1 MTTTIDDVRADAH
14 SEPGRTLDDE
24 QPRTL
29 GFWDQVALWGNLG
42 ISLLG
47 PTGAIFLIGPGVSM
61 LSALVAVV
69 VGTMIGTLL
78 VAVAALAGARS
89 GRPAMVLLRG
99 LFGAKL
105 SYLPTVLNL
114 VQLLG
119 WATFELVVISAALKQ
134 LLPWHVQWP
143 YIVIAG
149 VVTTIMAL
157 WPLGVVR
164 MLRRYALVAVII
176 AIAYLFIQLGR
187 NPMPSFTHGSWSG
200 FWTSADVVIAV
211 AVSWVP
217 LAADY
222 TRHSRSERA
231 AFGGAMIGY
240 TVTQVICYALG
251 LLAFTTVVSAAG
263 SADDQQHNLFA
274 AFIAVPVGWLAFAVL
289 VARELDE
296 SFANVYSTAVS
307 IQNPFPYVDRRL
319 LAVGVGA
326 VATVGALVFDIGS
339 YQNFL
344 YLLGSLFVPM
354 FAVFA
359 VRYFI
364 LDRGRPWDTSETAPS
379 RWSLLVPWAL
389 GFIAYQLI
397 NPGYIG
403 WWVTTWTH
411 VQGWLHFTPQSWMSA
426 SVMSFL
432 VAAVLT
438 FAMGPITR
446 RQRPAEA
453 APVSAIP
460 SPVAGR

>member
-1 MTTTIDDVRADAH
+1 MAASTAVLDDIHA
-14 SEPGRTLDDE
+14 EPGRTLDDE

-47 PTGAIFLIGPGVSM
+47 PTGAIFLIAPGASM
-61 LSALVAVV
+61 LGALVAVI
-69 VGTMIGTLL
+69 VGTIIGTLL
-78 VAVAALAGARS
+78 VALAAVAGARS

-114 VQLLG
+114 AQLLG
-119 WATFELVVISAALKQ
+119 WATFELVVIAAALKQ
-134 LLPWHVQWP
+134 LLPWHVRWP

-149 VVTTIMAL
+149 IVTTIMAI

-164 MLRRYALVAVII
+164 LLRRYALIAVIA
-176 AIAYLFIQLGR
+176 AIAYLFVQLGR
-187 NPMPSFTHGSWSG
+187 NPLPPLAHGSWSG
-200 FWTSADVVIAV
+200 FWTDADIVIAV

-222 TRHSRSERA
+222 TRHSRTERA

-240 TVTQVICYALG
+240 TITQVLCYALG

-263 SADDQQHNLFA
+263 TADQQQHNLFA
-274 AFIAVPVGWLAFAVL
+274 AFIAVPVGWLAFAIL

-307 IQNPFPYVDRRL
+307 IQNPFPRASRQV
-319 LAVGVGA
+319 LAILVGT
-326 VATVGALVFDIGS
+326 VATIGALIFNIGA
-339 YQNFL
+339 YQDFL

-359 VRYFI
+359 VRSFL
-364 LDRGRPWDTSETAPS
+364 LDRNRPWDTSEQAPS
-379 RWSLLVPWAL
+379 RWSLLVPWVV
-389 GFIAYQLI
+389 GFVAYQLI
-397 NPGYIG
+397 NPGSIA
-403 WWVTTWTH
+403 WWATMWGH
-411 VQGWLHFTPQSWMSA
+411 IQHWLHFTPQSWMSA
-426 SVMSFL
+426 SVLSFV
-432 VAAVLT
+432 VAALLT
-438 FAMGPITR
+438 LVMGAFD
-446 RQRPAEA
+446 RPRDTVPE
-453 APVSAIP
+453 
-460 SPVAGR
+460 RD

>member
-1 MTTTIDDVRADAH
+1 MTASTAVLDDMHA
-14 SEPGRTLDDE
+14 EPGRTLDDV

-47 PTGAIFLIGPGVSM
+47 PTGAIFLIAPHASM
-61 LSALVAVV
+61 LGALVAVI
-69 VGTMIGTLL
+69 VGTAIGTLL
-78 VAVAALAGARS
+78 VALAAVAGARS

-99 LFGAKL
+99 LFGKKL

-114 VQLLG
+114 AQLLG
-119 WATFELVVISAALKQ
+119 WATFELVVIAAALKQ
-134 LLPWHVQWP
+134 LLPWHVQWA

-149 VVTTIMAL
+149 VITTVMAI

-164 MLRRYALVAVII
+164 LLRRYALIAVLA

-187 NPMPSFTHGSWSG
+187 NPIPPLAHGSWSG
-200 FWTSADVVIAV
+200 FWTDADVVIAV

-222 TRHSRSERA
+222 TRHSRTERA

-263 SADDQQHNLFA
+263 TPDQQQHNLFA

-307 IQNPFPYVDRRL
+307 IQNPFPKASRQV
-319 LAVGVGA
+319 LAIGVGT
-326 VATVGALVFDIGS
+326 VATVGALILKIGA
-339 YQNFL
+339 YQDFL

-359 VRYFI
+359 VRYFL
-364 LDRGRPWDTSETAPS
+364 LDRNRPWDTSENAPS
-379 RWSLLVPWAL
+379 RWSLLVPWVV
-389 GFIAYQLI
+389 GFIAYQII
-397 NPGYIG
+397 NPGSIG
-403 WWVTTWTH
+403 WWVTMWTQ
-411 VQGWLHFTPQSWMSA
+411 VQGWLRFTPQTWMSA
-426 SVMSFL
+426 SVISFV

-438 FAMGPITR
+438 LAMGAFD
-446 RQRPAEA
+446 RPRPMTASVEPLEA
-453 APVSAIP
+453 P
-460 SPVAGR
+460 SEVVPQ

>member
-1 MTTTIDDVRADAH
+1 MTTIDDVRADVH

-47 PTGAIFLIGPGVSM
+47 PIGAIFFLAPGVSM

-69 VGTMIGTLL
+69 VGTLIGTVL
-78 VAVAALAGARS
+78 VALAAVAGARS

-99 LFGAKL
+99 LFGARL

-119 WATFELVVISAALKQ
+119 WATFELVVIAAALKQ

-143 YIVIAG
+143 YIVLAG

-157 WPLGVVR
+157 WPLGAVR

-200 FWTSADVVIAV
+200 FWTSADFVIAV

-263 SADDQQHNLFA
+263 NADVQQHNLFA

-307 IQNPFPYVDRRL
+307 IQNPFPYFDRRV

-326 VATVGALVFDIGS
+326 VATVGALVFNIGA
-339 YQNFL
+339 YQDFL

-379 RWSLLVPWAL
+379 RWSLLVPWVV

-397 NPGYIG
+397 NPGSIG
-403 WWVTTWTH
+403 WWMTTWTH

-426 SVMSFL
+426 SVFSFL
-432 VAAVLT
+432 VAALLT
-438 FAMGPITR
+438 LAMGPITAR
-446 RQRPAEA
+446 RSTIVE
-453 APVSAIP
+453 PVSAAPAQIG
-460 SPVAGR
+460 AR